1 MHATKHWQQTGHSVM
16 QSFEPGEDWFWDFR
30 DETAFD
36 GPPLA
41 APTSHPESQAVP
53 GPSDR
58 LPADWTDVLNGGGR

>member
-1 MHATKHWQQTGHSVM
+1 M

-36 GPPLA
+36 GPSLA

-58 LPADWTDVLNGGGR
+58 LPADWMEILNGGGR